1 MVWQLEIWLVIMIT
15 FGKQWSEVFL
25 LTIFQANFST
35 LDIVLLATIMIW
47 HLMLLDFSQH
57 QFIICIFLFK
67 RTFYLFYTR
76 DTIRPWGVISYHYS
90 ISLSASLFGFQ
101 DKVEIL
107 RQILEFYTMLQWI
120 ENHIEILRNVRYQ
133 YEIK

>member
-1 MVWQLEIWLVIMIT
+1 MIWQLEIWLVIMIT

-25 LTIFQANFST
+25 QAIFKANFST

-57 QFIICIFLFK
+57 QFIICIFLFE

-76 DTIRPWGVISYHYS
+76 DIIRPWRVISDYYS
-90 ISLSASLFGFQ
+90 ISLSASLFEFW
-101 DKVEIL
+101 DRVEIL
-107 RQILEFYTMLQWI
+107 RQILEFYIMLQWI
-120 ENHIEILRNVRYQ
+120 ATHIEIVLCN
-133 YEIK
+133 IKY